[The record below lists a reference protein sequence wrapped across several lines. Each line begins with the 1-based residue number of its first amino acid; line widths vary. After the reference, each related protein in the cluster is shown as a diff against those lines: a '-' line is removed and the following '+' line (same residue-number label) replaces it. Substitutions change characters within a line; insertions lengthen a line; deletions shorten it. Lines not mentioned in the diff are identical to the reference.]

1 MLVETKRDK
10 LIGLIQEA
18 VPGVARYWAGLIANH
33 LIENGIEFPV
43 HCENCTFIID
53 RTDNTHG
60 CYVHLG
66 EDTQHGFYCC
76 LGEMQHEQV
85 RDKT

>member
-1 MLVETKRDK
+1 MIVETKRDK

-18 VPGVARYWAGLIANH
+18 VPGVARYWAGLIANY
-33 LIENGIEFPV
+33 LIENGIEIPV
-43 HCENCTFIID
+43 HCEHCRFII
-53 RTDNTHG
+53 G

-66 EDTQHGFYCC
+66 EDIQHGFYCC
-76 LGEMQHEQV
+76 LGEQREQM